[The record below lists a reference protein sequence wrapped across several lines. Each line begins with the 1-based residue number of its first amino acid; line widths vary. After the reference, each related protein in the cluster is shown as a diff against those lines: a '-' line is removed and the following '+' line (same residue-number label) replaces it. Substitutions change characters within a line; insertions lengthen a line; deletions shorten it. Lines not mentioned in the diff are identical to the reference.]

1 MYTSD
6 LPAFPTDRDI
16 DYSSY
21 EDLRVARFFCPQICT
36 VKLETHIDMLI
47 AIKLGHL
54 AWDENSIAVKFE
66 RDSIREIFL

>member
-6 LPAFPTDRDI
+6 LRAFLTDSDI

-21 EDLRVARFFCPQICT
+21 EDLQVACLFALKYALT
-36 VKLETHIDMLI
+36 SLKHIDMLI
-47 AIKLGHL
+47 KNKLGHL

-66 RDSIREIFL
+66 RDSMKEIFL